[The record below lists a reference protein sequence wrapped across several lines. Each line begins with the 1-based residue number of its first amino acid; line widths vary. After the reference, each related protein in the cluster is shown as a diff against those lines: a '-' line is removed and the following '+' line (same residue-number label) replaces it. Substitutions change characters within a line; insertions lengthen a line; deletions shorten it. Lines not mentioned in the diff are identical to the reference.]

1 MTQPTWPTSPIETLD
16 LEIAQKVGRL
26 SEGKATAEDVSQA
39 TRLIRERADRMMPSV
54 FRKLKAERSDAA
66 STPRRPAVA

>member
-1 MTQPTWPTSPIETLD
+1 MTQPTWPTSPIEMLD

-26 SEGKATAEDVSQA
+26 SEGKASAEDISQA

-54 FRKLKAERSDAA
+54 FRRLKAERREAGSE
-66 STPRRPAVA
+66 PRQPAVA